1 MAGSVARGTDT
12 APRAESRQAP
22 TPPIRRAGNP
32 GCHPRWRGPA
42 VARQRGQPQRG
53 ASGPPHQLCGPCATP
68 WIARRNCQVKNR
80 SHAASGMVDPA
91 VADATALCERV
102 VQEDEATL
110 SAAEPCELP
119 APPRPRPGPHAR
131 NAPRPAPVMS
141 GAGRRRHRRY
151 SAARPHVGGA
161 ASSRSLDERDRG
173 TPDSRTARSSPPCCR
188 RRASVFPS
196 GGPEPG
202 PTLSPRTR
210 PIPLAPTAPSCA
222 DAISRQSS
230 RRRRSRPPTRK
241 KKGSRGGRPPRHDA
255 DLYNGTRSNV

>member
-141 GAGRRRHRRY
+141 G
-151 SAARPHVGGA
+151 GGA
-161 ASSRSLDERDRG
+161 AGGTGGTAPRARMSAAPHHHDRLTKG
-173 TPDSRTARSSPPCCR
+173 IGAPPDSRTARSSPPCCR

-196 GGPEPG
+196 GR
-202 PTLSPRTR
+202 PRTR
-210 PIPLAPTAPSCA
+210 PNAVAA
-222 DAISRQSS
+222 DKAYSS
-230 RRRRSRPPTRK
+230 RANCS
-241 KKGSRGGRPPRHDA
+241 
-255 DLYNGTRSNV
+255 